1 MKDRRLY
8 AVSAALL
15 SAVVVAGL
23 GVWSPAY
30 GQTAATPPTFS
41 EFLQQFVGQEL
52 LVVDRSVDMGQTEA
66 PDSLDRYLALLESV
80 NERGIVIRRNL
91 QDDKR
96 TLMYTFADIRRVTY
110 LFAGKRYPRIVIET
124 Q

>member
-1 MKDRRLY
+1 MKRRRLY
-8 AVSAALL
+8 GWCAALL
-15 SAVVVAGL
+15 AAGSVACG
-23 GVWSPAY
+23 GVWSPTY
-30 GQTAATPPTFS
+30 GQTTSTPPTFS

-52 LVVDRSVDMGQTEA
+52 LVVDRAVDMGQTEA

-80 NERGIVIRRNL
+80 NEQGIVIRRNL
-91 QDDKR
+91 PTDKR
-96 TLMYTFADIRRVTY
+96 TLLYTFADIRRVTY